1 MVIFLNS
8 KFKFKFKFKFMKKL
22 SLKINDGAIV
32 ALLALR
38 LSLGW
43 IFFYSG
49 ITKILDTDWTA
60 AGYLVGAKTFPA
72 LFQWFALPQNIGWV
86 NFVNEWGLTII
97 GLALIL
103 GLFVRY
109 AAFAGVVLMALYY
122 LPILAFPY
130 PNAHSFV
137 VDEHIIYA
145 LALFFLAFVEAGK
158 VYGLDGRR

>member
-1 MVIFLNS
+1 
-8 KFKFKFKFKFMKKL
+8 MKKI
-22 SLKINDGAIV
+22 SLKIDDGAIV

-43 IFFYSG
+43 LIFYSG
-49 ITKILDTDWTA
+49 IIKIFDADWTA
-60 AGYLVGAKTFPA
+60 AGYLAGAKTFPA
-72 LFQWFALPQNIGWV
+72 LFQWFALPANIGWV
-86 NFVNEWGLTII
+86 DFVNEWGLTLV
-97 GLALIL
+97 GLALIT

-109 AAFAGVVLMALYY
+109 ASIAGIVFMVLYY

-137 VDEHIIYA
+137 VDEHVIYA
-145 LALFFLAFVEAGK
+145 LVLSFFAFTDAGK

>member
-1 MVIFLNS
+1 
-8 KFKFKFKFKFMKKL
+8 MKKI

-43 IFFYSG
+43 LLFYSG
-49 ITKILDTDWTA
+49 IIKIFDADWTA
-60 AGYLVGAKTFPA
+60 AGYLAGAKTFPA
-72 LFQWFALPQNIGWV
+72 LFQWFALPSNIGWV
-86 NFVNEWGLTII
+86 NFVNEWGLTLV
-97 GLALIL
+97 GLALIT

-109 AAFAGVVLMALYY
+109 ASVAGIVFMVLYY

-137 VDEHIIYA
+137 VDEHVIYA
-145 LALFFLAFVEAGK
+145 LVLSFFAFTDAGK
-158 VYGLDGRR
+158 VYGLDSRR